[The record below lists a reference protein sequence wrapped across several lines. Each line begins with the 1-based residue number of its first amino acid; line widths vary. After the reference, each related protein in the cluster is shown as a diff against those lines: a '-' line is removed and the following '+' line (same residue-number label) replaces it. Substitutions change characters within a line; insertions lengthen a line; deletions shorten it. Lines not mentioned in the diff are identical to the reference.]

1 MRYKSGGV
9 SGHGIGDFDSL
20 VKAEQKSVKENNPQT
35 VDMIGGIL
43 RDLMTSQNPGE
54 DLRAILRAM
63 QEITQPINNVLSMT
77 NAVPSVLSILD
88 IAYERADLGVSAAAL
103 KVLQSWLALSPF
115 PGPIIAEN
123 SERLVKLIEVDEL
136 VCFVVGIIQQL
147 LRANPDYVKVLI
159 VDMNLLSKAVEMI
172 RTGRYTPQA
181 VGELF
186 ELMASLLKT
195 AKKSVMETKIGNVAI
210 CDIPKDVVQT
220 YVSAAS
226 PDVLLH
232 SLHCLNALV
241 RRWPRDYSELITD
254 RVLNKLVWM
263 TTNMVSIDQF
273 HVGAILE
280 SVLDIWHVWVLHFI
294 ENMRVI
300 EKIVPALAKLLGDFP
315 NQSTSILALFSNI
328 AYHAH
333 TGINLPVYR
342 MIMANFD
349 SVSFNNKEM
358 LMMIF
363 CNLAVHHADE
373 IIELGDFE
381 QLLNSAFD
389 SIDMDFSKKLTLPFL
404 KSVYALF
411 SADNDLIDG
420 ESPII
425 DPEALQELVEKC
437 IHESTDHDLFRVA
450 QLLKDHFMSER
461 VEPKDLLFA
470 S

>member
-9 SGHGIGDFDSL
+9 PGHDSGDFDGL
-20 VKAEQKSVKENNPQT
+20 VKAEQKVVKENNPQT
-35 VDMIGGIL
+35 VNMIGGIL

-54 DLRAILRAM
+54 EIRAILRVM
-63 QEITQPINNVLSMT
+63 PEITHPIDNVLDMT

-88 IAYERADLGVSAAAL
+88 IAYEKGDLGVSIAAL
-103 KVLQSWLALSPF
+103 KLLQSWLTLSPF
-115 PGPIIAEN
+115 PCPIIAEN
-123 SERLVKLIEVDEL
+123 SERLVKLIEIDDL
-136 VCFVVGIIQQL
+136 VCFVVAIIQQL
-147 LRANPDYVKVLI
+147 LRANPDYVKVLV
-159 VDMNLLSKAVEMI
+159 VDMNLLSKAVQMI
-172 RTGRYTPQA
+172 YTARYTPQA

-186 ELMASLLKT
+186 ELMASILRST
-195 AKKSVMETKIGNVAI
+195 KKSVMETKIGDVAL
-210 CDIPKDVVQT
+210 CDIPKNVVQT
-220 YVSAAS
+220 YVSAEY
-226 PDVLLH
+226 PDVILH

-241 RRWPRDYSELITD
+241 RRWPRDYRELITD
-254 RVLNKLVWM
+254 PVLDKLVWM
-263 TTNMVSIDQF
+263 TTNMRSLDPF
-273 HVGAILE
+273 RVGAILE

-300 EKIVPALAKLLGDFP
+300 ETIVPALADLLGDFP

-342 MIMANFD
+342 MIMTNFD
-349 SVSFNNKEM
+349 TVSFNNKEM

-373 IIELGDFE
+373 IIEIGDFE

-389 SIDMDFSKKLTLPFL
+389 CIDMDCSKKLALPFL

-425 DPEALQELVEKC
+425 DPESLRELVEKC

-450 QLLKDHFMSER
+450 QLLKDHFMSEK